1 MRTLLSIALLLSSL
15 AQAQLLDDDRVPPLL
30 RRATTSYTWFAAAP
44 SSGVGI
50 TGACGCDAVT
60 AVDGTALS
68 NVRGS
73 TAICNKKGLATTGIV
88 AGDYVTC
95 AINTVR
101 VQPNRNG
108 VLGPYQEG
116 PGTNYILQSET
127 LDNGSWSV
135 ANGGSPAPGNPT
147 ITANQA
153 TSPRD
158 TLTAERIQFPAVSGT
173 GYSVVYN
180 TIGRTSTAATWTHSM
195 AVMGASGSGTIYL
208 MSVNATATVF
218 NSVACNYVA
227 GSWSIC
233 SVTGTETAATWY
245 TQIGVDLRDGAQ
257 SAKSAQDVYV
267 YGVQGEESPFRT
279 SYIVTTSASASRSMD
294 NPYFAKTFAPT
305 AGFCVAA
312 TVEVPSTNAFQA
324 SSGLYAPGLSTLSS
338 TMSAPYFWP
347 YTAFAGGGLA
357 IDSLGVLSAGATGYS
372 PALDNPTTSSRYVA
386 GHNGTAW
393 FYCVDAVCQTSG
405 SGSTFYTPSFSY
417 IKLFVNTA
425 VKSAAIWTDIQV
437 DFDWTRCTR

>member
-1 MRTLLSIALLLSSL
+1 MRALLIVLL
-15 AQAQLLDDDRVPPLL
+15 CGQAWGQARVDRPPPLRL
-30 RRATTSYTWFAAAP
+30 GGYAWFEAATNTGA
-44 SSGVGI
+44 GI
-50 TGACGCDAVT
+50 TGACGCNAVT

-95 AINTVR
+95 AIDTVR
-101 VQPNRNG
+101 IQPNRNG

-135 ANGGSPAPGNPT
+135 ANGGGPAPGNPT

-195 AVMGASGSGTIYL
+195 AVMGVSGSGTVYL

-227 GSWSIC
+227 GSWTIC

-279 SYIVTTSASASRSMD
+279 SYIVTTSASASRSVD
-294 NPYFAKTFAPT
+294 NPYFTKTFTPT

-324 SSGLYAPGLSTLSS
+324 GAGLYAPLLSAATG
-338 TMSAPYFWP
+338 SAVSPYFWP
-347 YTAFAGGGLA
+347 FTSGLGTN
-357 IDSLGVLSAGATGYS
+357 LGVDSAGVISAGTVSYTPG
-372 PALDNPTTSSRYVA
+372 LHNPTTFSRYVA
-386 GHNGTAW
+386 GHNGTYW
-393 FYCVDAVCQTSG
+393 FYCIDGVCQTSG
-405 SGSTFYTPSFSY
+405 SGSTFGTPSFSY

-425 VKSAAIWTDIQV
+425 VKSAAIWTNIQV
-437 DFDWTRCTR
+437 DPDWTRCTR